1 MQSVTNVPG
10 IIVTY
15 VSRRYREHSYEQL
28 LMSPVRL
35 AKRLQPG
42 TFEFTVDYLM
52 DSEIDLSVFESNH
65 SNDEIGVP
73 AYDPADAA

>member
-1 MQSVTNVPG
+1 
-10 IIVTY
+10 
-15 VSRRYREHSYEQL
+15 
-28 LMSPVRL
+28 MSPVRL